1 MSQQK
6 KEPYGFDGKY
16 MFSETDVF
24 FTFTHRYNTEFSVLE
39 SYFLWTLEQEIVP
52 RFSENYENQGRYQLL
67 SDFRELASRFVP
79 DCEYECRPHPSDGVG
94 NLRLVSSQTASMS
107 VVLIPRYQPDW
118 SCVIEKIHRIQ
129 ISESRREKTYIM
141 YSNENDY
148 VGNVLLED
156 QKKSEL
162 DTNNS
167 VNTKTIPISRLTK
180 RFLDVAKE
188 SSPKRLGPSIANVE
202 ISNNEQD
209 LSNELDGDPY
219 INSSHESDDSE
230 HDGFISPTPCA
241 PEDPFADEKIIIIN
255 VSSRIPSLNSDLDV
269 FLDNVNISAKFRQ
282 YINEAI
288 SYANDKGLYVET
300 NTHEILSLSSI
311 LVLIPNSYPTKMVE
325 AFSLDV
331 LESIHRRYTPKLSL
345 QLDIEVEN
353 IYRKVIK
360 TCLNDSRNNGIKLL
374 CANIVQKDE
383 LIDNFGFLILDL
395 IRTLPY
401 NKIRNEPSELTLIT
415 NYLDNVMKNVFHVP
429 DKHIVR
435 WPNTTLTESKV
446 RKFDGSRTK
455 QPDFVVSVNYQSRAT
470 NVIFVGEVTGPTEK
484 NNVYKNC
491 LDLIRIG
498 VFMKDCI
505 DSAISQGV
513 DIKILGF
520 QCIAYKIDFYILDI
534 NGEGLYMMNHIAQ
547 ISVPATIKDI
557 CSFIDELYIL
567 LNLRSIL
574 YESYNAFV
582 DKLKNPRLAPL
593 ELKSSFKKPTLDT
606 PEFNKLVSKTR
617 CVKRECPFWFGRYKY
632 VFSFQNNLKFT
643 ILILIAI
650 VDDNNLP
657 SEQNDKDT
665 ATENDEL
672 KSRVAKLEKKQS
684 QTDEKNN
691 FI

>member
-1 MSQQK
+1 MCYVQYHQFVYSLPSMSQQK
-6 KEPYGFDGKY
+6 KEPYGFD
-16 MFSETDVF
+16 
-24 FTFTHRYNTEFSVLE
+24 VLE

-52 RFSENYENQGRYQLL
+52 RFSEFVRLNVDSIARL
-67 SDFRELASRFVP
+67 SKTNNCVELHRTWKKRFISAAEIMKIKMVE
-79 DCEYECRPHPSDGVG
+79 D
-94 NLRLVSSQTASMS
+94 
-107 VVLIPRYQPDW
+107 QPDW

-188 SSPKRLGPSIANVE
+188 SSPKRLVNGPSIANVE

-617 CVKRECPFWFGRYKY
+617 CVKRECPFWFGRYK
-632 VFSFQNNLKFT
+632 
-643 ILILIAI
+643 
-650 VDDNNLP
+650 
-657 SEQNDKDT
+657 
-665 ATENDEL
+665 
-672 KSRVAKLEKKQS
+672 
-684 QTDEKNN
+684 
-691 FI
+691 

>member
-1 MSQQK
+1 
-6 KEPYGFDGKY
+6 
-16 MFSETDVF
+16 
-24 FTFTHRYNTEFSVLE
+24 NE
-39 SYFLWTLEQEIVP
+39 S
-52 RFSENYENQGRYQLL
+52 
-67 SDFRELASRFVP
+67 
-79 DCEYECRPHPSDGVG
+79 
-94 NLRLVSSQTASMS
+94 
-107 VVLIPRYQPDW
+107 
-118 SCVIEKIHRIQ
+118 
-129 ISESRREKTYIM
+129 
-141 YSNENDY
+141 
-148 VGNVLLED
+148 
-156 QKKSEL
+156 
-162 DTNNS
+162 
-167 VNTKTIPISRLTK
+167 
-180 RFLDVAKE
+180 
-188 SSPKRLGPSIANVE
+188 
-202 ISNNEQD
+202 
-209 LSNELDGDPY
+209 
-219 INSSHESDDSE
+219 
-230 HDGFISPTPCA
+230 
-241 PEDPFADEKIIIIN
+241 
-255 VSSRIPSLNSDLDV
+255 
-269 FLDNVNISAKFRQ
+269 
-282 YINEAI
+282 
-288 SYANDKGLYVET
+288 
-300 NTHEILSLSSI
+300 
-311 LVLIPNSYPTKMVE
+311 
-325 AFSLDV
+325 
-331 LESIHRRYTPKLSL
+331 
-345 QLDIEVEN
+345 
-353 IYRKVIK
+353 
-360 TCLNDSRNNGIKLL
+360 
-374 CANIVQKDE
+374 
-383 LIDNFGFLILDL
+383 
-395 IRTLPY
+395 
-401 NKIRNEPSELTLIT
+401 SELTLIT

-650 VDDNNLP
+650 VDDNNSP
-657 SEQNDKDT
+657 SEEHGARFTNLEQKDKEKTNLIAKLEQNDKEKTD
-665 ATENDEL
+665 L
-672 KSRVAKLEKKQS
+672 IAKLEYDVSLIKGQDKSMVCNQIVTNVSQDVEPRISDSYPDTYISNIKSSIPPEQKKEQGLIQEISTSIKDQNDITRIS
-684 QTDEKNN
+684 QNN
-691 FI
+691 IRQNHMTE